1 MRNII
6 LAIIVLISLA
16 AHAAATSVDVVPRTD
31 KIHALD
37 EFTVDIN
44 ITPDTHIAGY
54 QFNLEV
60 TNADIIS
67 VTEGDFL
74 KQYGYN
80 TFFHPGTVNA
90 NKLINHFSAVMG
102 NISNQTAI
110 PMSNGTT
117 ITVVFK
123 AKDAGG
129 KVSDIKLSNV
139 KLADRYGL
147 SVPYILNNGS
157 VTIHPKVDL
166 NLDGAVDILDLVFV
180 SQYFGEENPEADFDH
195 SGIVDILDL
204 VYVAMRIG

>member
-1 MRNII
+1 MKLIFV
-6 LAIIVLISLA
+6 LAVLVLIA
-16 AHAAATSVDVVPRTD
+16 VPAAATSVDVVPRID

-67 VTEGDFL
+67 VTEGNFL

-80 TFFHPGTVNA
+80 TFFNPGTVNA
-90 NKLINHFSAVMG
+90 NKLINHFSAVIG
-102 NISNQTAI
+102 NISNKTTI

-117 ITVVFK
+117 VTVVFK
-123 AKDAGG
+123 AKDVSG
-129 KVSDIKLSNV
+129 VSDIKLSNV

-180 SQYFGEENPEADFDH
+180 SQYFGEENSEADFDH

>member
-6 LAIIVLISLA
+6 LAIIVLISLTTPA
-16 AHAAATSVDVVPRTD
+16 ASTSVDVVPRID

-37 EFTVDIN
+37 EFIVDIN

-80 TFFHPGTVNA
+80 TFFNKGTVNG

-102 NISNQTAI
+102 NIANQTSI
-110 PMSNGTT
+110 PMRNGTT

-123 AKDAGG
+123 AKDVSA
-129 KVSDIKLSNV
+129 VSDIKLSNV

-180 SQYFGEENPEADFDH
+180 SQYFGEENSEADFDH

>member
-6 LAIIVLISLA
+6 LVIIVLMSLTTPA
-16 AHAAATSVDVVPRTD
+16 ASTSVDVVPRID

-80 TFFHPGTVNA
+80 TFFNPGIVNA
-90 NKLINHFSAVMG
+90 NKLINHFSVVMG

-123 AKDAGG
+123 AKDVSNI
-129 KVSDIKLSNV
+129 KSDIKLSNV
-139 KLADRYGL
+139 KLANRYGL

-157 VTIHPKVDL
+157 VTIRPKVDL

-180 SQYFGEENPEADFDH
+180 SQYFGEENLESDFDH